1 MADWSHS
8 PSSSTENLDEAH
20 LAYLETRENE
30 YLSELRAGKIDRSNF
45 EVNKEFLESTH
56 LMRGPLQI
64 LEVGCG
70 AGSMTGYLAAQG
82 FDVIGTDV
90 SEVLLQYARD
100 RHPGCRFERMLG
112 EVLRFADSSFDLVVS
127 FDVLEHIPDVDGH
140 MREVA
145 RVLRPGGHYLLQT
158 PNKWTN
164 LPFSIVRDRSFVRW
178 MKYHPSLQTKRS
190 LTRLLR
196 HHAFSVRIIRM
207 PVANEFFRKK
217 LVFPL
222 DRINYDKLPIQT
234 NLYAIAQL
242 RDNNRTSGP

>member
-1 MADWSHS
+1 MVPTHPDAAAED
-8 PSSSTENLDEAH
+8 LDKAQ
-20 LAYLETRENE
+20 LAYLETREQE
-30 YLSELRAGKIDRSNF
+30 YLSDLRAGKIERSNF
-45 EVNKEFLESTH
+45 KVNKEFLESTGLLH
-56 LMRGPLQI
+56 RGLKI
-64 LEVGCG
+64 LEIGCG
-70 AGSMTGYLAAQG
+70 AGSMTAFLAARG
-82 FDVIGTDV
+82 LDVIGTDV
-90 SEVLLQYARD
+90 SHVLLEYARD

-178 MKYHPSLQTKRS
+178 KKYHPSLQTKRS

-242 RDNNRTSGP
+242 RDSNRTSGP